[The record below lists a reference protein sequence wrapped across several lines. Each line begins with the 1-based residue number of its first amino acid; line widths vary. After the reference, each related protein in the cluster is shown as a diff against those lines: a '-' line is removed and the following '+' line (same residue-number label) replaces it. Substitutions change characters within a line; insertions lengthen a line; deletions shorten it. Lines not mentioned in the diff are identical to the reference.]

1 MGPHRKEQ
9 ETNGTLGSS
18 QEAPPVFS
26 GQLLAHQQEPRKP
39 RFSRRALAIA
49 GVGTLGALIVGR
61 QTGILATNEEKQE
74 ARLLKRDRALI
85 ALEPTEKF
93 DAGYV
98 DRGSAAGFMVYTAYE
113 RNGRYVPAT
122 EEHAAQN
129 VAYPVLQPG
138 MNEYNRGGFYIFQ
151 AYFYAALNYFYYTGD
166 TKPLS
171 EVINPEE
178 IISPELLR
186 LYRENRGWLIA
197 NQDVYRVQVTTAGI
211 NDRSKNG
218 RQVLRYQARRRIR
231 DEAVFYVSETGEKL
245 PIDKFLKTGEEEYA
259 FLCAEHLRGRWVLV
273 EDDKDATPLYPPGFS
288 LEGLEV

>member
-1 MGPHRKEQ
+1 MGPQRKEQ

-18 QEAPPVFS
+18 QKAQPVSS
-26 GQLLAHQQEPRKP
+26 GQLLTHQQEPRKP
-39 RFSRRALAIA
+39 RFSRRALAVA
-49 GVGTLGALIVGR
+49 GVGTLGALFVGR
-61 QTGILATNEEKQE
+61 QTGILATSEEKQE
-74 ARLLKRDRALI
+74 VRLLKRDRALI
-85 ALEPTEKF
+85 ALEPEEKF

-129 VAYPVLQPG
+129 VPYPVLQPG

-197 NQDVYRVQVTTAGI
+197 NQDVYRLQVTTAGI

>member
-1 MGPHRKEQ
+1 MGPQRKEQ
-9 ETNGTLGSS
+9 ETNNQQGFS
-18 QEAPPVFS
+18 QEAHPVSS

-74 ARLLKRDRALI
+74 ARLFKRDKVLAS
-85 ALEPTEKF
+85 LEPAEKF
-93 DAGYV
+93 DELVKQG
-98 DRGSAAGFMVYTAYE
+98 DSTGLLVYTAYE

-129 VAYPVLQPG
+129 APYPVLQPG
-138 MNEYNRGGFYIFQ
+138 IDEYSRGGFYTFQ

-171 EVINPEE
+171 EVVTPEKVVSKE
-178 IISPELLR
+178 ILEMYQRNLGWIVSAQD
-186 LYRENRGWLIA
+186 LY
-197 NQDVYRVQVTTAGI
+197 QVRIRIPGI
-211 NDRSKNG
+211 GTRSKN
-218 RQVLRYQARRRIR
+218 RRKIYQYQGSTFIPEDAY
-231 DEAVFYVSETGEKL
+231 FYVQQTGEKL
-245 PIDKFLKTGEEEYA
+245 PINKFLKTGEEEYV
-259 FLCAEHLRGRWVLV
+259 FLYAEHLRGRWVLV

>member
-1 MGPHRKEQ
+1 MGPQHKEQ
-9 ETNGTLGSS
+9 ETNGTQGSS
-18 QEAPPVFS
+18 QEAPPASS
-26 GQLLAHQQEPRKP
+26 GQLLAHQHEPRKP

-74 ARLLKRDRALI
+74 ARLFKRDKVLAS
-85 ALEPTEKF
+85 LEPTEKF
-93 DAGYV
+93 DELVKQG
-98 DRGSAAGFMVYTAYE
+98 DSTGLLVYTAYE
-113 RNGRYVPAT
+113 RNGRYAPAT
-122 EEHAAQN
+122 EERAAQN
-129 VAYPVLQPG
+129 VPYPVLQPG

-197 NQDVYRVQVTTAGI
+197 GQDVYRVQVTIPGI
-211 NDRSKNG
+211 G
-218 RQVLRYQARRRIR
+218 RRQQNSRNISEYQARRLIR
-231 DEAVFYVSETGEKL
+231 DEAVFYVPQTGEKL

>member
-1 MGPHRKEQ
+1 MGPQRKEQ

-18 QEAPPVFS
+18 QKAQPVSS
-26 GQLLAHQQEPRKP
+26 GQLLTHQQEPRKP
-39 RFSRRALAIA
+39 RFSRRALAVA

-74 ARLLKRDRALI
+74 ARLFKRDKVLAS
-85 ALEPTEKF
+85 LEPNEKF
-93 DAGYV
+93 DELVKQG
-98 DRGSAAGFMVYTAYE
+98 DSTGLLVYTAYE
-113 RNGRYVPAT
+113 RNGRYMPAT

-129 VAYPVLQPG
+129 VPYPVLQPG

-197 NQDVYRVQVTTAGI
+197 NQDVYRVQVTIPGI
-211 NDRSKNG
+211 GRRQKNG
-218 RQVLRYQARRRIR
+218 RNISEYQARRLIR
-231 DEAVFYVSETGEKL
+231 DEAVFYVPQTGEKL

>member
-1 MGPHRKEQ
+1 MGPQRKEQ
-9 ETNGTLGSS
+9 ETNGTQGSS
-18 QEAPPVFS
+18 PEAPPVSS
-26 GQLLAHQQEPRKP
+26 GQLLAHQSEPRKP
-39 RFSRRALAIA
+39 RFSRRTLAIG
-49 GVGTLGALIVGR
+49 GVGVLGALFVGR
-61 QTGILATNEEKQE
+61 QAGILATNEEKQE
-74 ARLLKRDRALI
+74 VRLFKRDKVLAS
-85 ALEPTEKF
+85 LEPAEKF
-93 DAGYV
+93 DELAKQG
-98 DRGSAAGFMVYTAYE
+98 DSTGLLVYTAYE
-113 RNGRYVPAT
+113 RSGRYVPAT
-122 EEHAAQN
+122 EERAAQN
-129 VAYPVLQPG
+129 VPYPVLQPG

-197 NQDVYRVQVTTAGI
+197 NQDVYRVQVTIPGI
-211 NDRSKNG
+211 G
-218 RQVLRYQARRRIR
+218 RRQQNSRNISEYQARRRIR

>member
-1 MGPHRKEQ
+1 MEPQRNEQ
-9 ETNGTLGSS
+9 EKSVQQSSS
-18 QEAPPVFS
+18 QEAQPVSS
-26 GQLLAHQQEPRKP
+26 GRLLAHQQESRKP
-39 RFSRRALAIA
+39 RFSRRALAVA

-74 ARLLKRDRALI
+74 VRLLKRDKVLAS
-85 ALEPTEKF
+85 LEPIEKYQNLAEQG
-93 DAGYV
+93 DSSGLL
-98 DRGSAAGFMVYTAYE
+98 VYTAYE

-122 EEHAAQN
+122 VEHAAQN
-129 VAYPVLQPG
+129 VPYPVLQPG

-231 DEAVFYVSETGEKL
+231 DEAVFYVPETGEKL

>member
-1 MGPHRKEQ
+1 MGPQRKEQ

-18 QEAPPVFS
+18 QEAPSASS
-26 GQLLAHQQEPRKP
+26 GQLLAHQSESRKP
-39 RFSRRALAIA
+39 RFSRRALAVA

-74 ARLLKRDRALI
+74 ARLLKRDKVLAS
-85 ALEPTEKF
+85 LEPIEKYQNLAEQG
-93 DAGYV
+93 DSSGLL
-98 DRGSAAGFMVYTAYE
+98 VYTAYE

-122 EEHAAQN
+122 EERAAQN
-129 VAYPVLQPG
+129 VPYPVLQPG

-171 EVINPEE
+171 EVVNPDE

-197 NQDVYRVQVTTAGI
+197 GQDVYRLQVTTAGI

-218 RQVLRYQARRRIR
+218 RKVLRYQARRRIR

>member
-1 MGPHRKEQ
+1 MEPKRKER

-18 QEAPPVFS
+18 QEAPPASS

-39 RFSRRALAIA
+39 RFSRRALAVA
-49 GVGTLGALIVGR
+49 GVSTLGALIVGR
-61 QTGILATNEEKQE
+61 QAGILATNEEKQE
-74 ARLLKRDRALI
+74 MRLLKWDRALI
-85 ALEPTEKF
+85 ALEPDEKF

-129 VAYPVLQPG
+129 VPYPVLQPG

-197 NQDVYRVQVTTAGI
+197 GQDVYRLQVTTAGI

-218 RQVLRYQARRRIR
+218 RQILRYQARRRIR
-231 DEAVFYVSETGEKL
+231 DEAVFYVPQTGEKL

-288 LEGLEV
+288 LEGLEA

>member
-1 MGPHRKEQ
+1 MGPQRKEQ
-9 ETNGTLGSS
+9 ETSAQQNSS
-18 QEAPPVFS
+18 QEAHPVSS
-26 GQLLAHQQEPRKP
+26 GQLLAHQSESRKP
-39 RFSRRALAIA
+39 RFSRRTLAVA
-49 GVGTLGALIVGR
+49 GVGTLGALFVGR

-74 ARLLKRDRALI
+74 ARLFKRDKVLAS
-85 ALEPTEKF
+85 LEPTEKF
-93 DAGYV
+93 DGLAKQG
-98 DRGSAAGFMVYTAYE
+98 DSSGLLVYTAYE

-129 VAYPVLQPG
+129 VPYPVLQPG

-197 NQDVYRVQVTTAGI
+197 NQDVCRVQVTIPGI
-211 NDRSKNG
+211 GRRQKNG
-218 RQVLRYQARRRIR
+218 RNISQYQARRLIR
-231 DEAVFYVSETGEKL
+231 DEAVFYVPQTGEKL
-245 PIDKFLKTGEEEYA
+245 PIDKFVKPGEEEYA
-259 FLCAEHLRGRWVLV
+259 FLNAEHLRGRWVLV

>member
-1 MGPHRKEQ
+1 MEPQRKEQ
-9 ETNGTLGSS
+9 ETNGMLGSS
-18 QEAPPVFS
+18 PEAQPVSS
-26 GQLLAHQQEPRKP
+26 GRLLAHQQELRKP
-39 RFSRRALAIA
+39 RFSRRALAVA
-49 GVGTLGALIVGR
+49 CVGTLGALIVGR

-74 ARLLKRDRALI
+74 ARLFKRDKVLAS
-85 ALEPTEKF
+85 LEPNEKF
-93 DAGYV
+93 DELVKQG
-98 DRGSAAGFMVYTAYE
+98 DSTGLLVYTAYE

-122 EEHAAQN
+122 EERAAQN
-129 VAYPVLQPG
+129 VPYPVLQPG

-197 NQDVYRVQVTTAGI
+197 NQDVYRVQVTIPGI
-211 NDRSKNG
+211 GRRQKNS
-218 RQVLRYQARRRIR
+218 RNISEYQARRRIR
-231 DEAVFYVSETGEKL
+231 DEAVFYVPQTGEKL

>member
-1 MGPHRKEQ
+1 MEPQHKEQ

-18 QEAPPVFS
+18 QGSQTVSS
-26 GQLLAHQQEPRKP
+26 GQLVAHQQEPRKP

-49 GVGTLGALIVGR
+49 GAGTLGALFVGR

-74 ARLLKRDRALI
+74 ARLFKRDKVLAS
-85 ALEPTEKF
+85 LEPTEKF
-93 DAGYV
+93 DELAKQG
-98 DRGSAAGFMVYTAYE
+98 DSTGLLVYTAYE
-113 RNGRYVPAT
+113 RNGRYAPAT

-129 VAYPVLQPG
+129 VPYPVLQPG

-197 NQDVYRVQVTTAGI
+197 NQDVYRVQVTIPGI
-211 NDRSKNG
+211 GRRQKNS
-218 RQVLRYQARRRIR
+218 RNISEYQARRRIR

>member
-1 MGPHRKEQ
+1 MGPQRKEQ
-9 ETNGTLGSS
+9 ETNTQQGFS
-18 QEAPPVFS
+18 QETHPVSS
-26 GQLLAHQQEPRKP
+26 GQLLAHQQVPRKP
-39 RFSRRALAIA
+39 RFSRRALAVA

-74 ARLLKRDRALI
+74 VRLLKRDKVLAS
-85 ALEPTEKF
+85 LEPNEKYQNLAEQG
-93 DAGYV
+93 DSSGLL
-98 DRGSAAGFMVYTAYE
+98 VYTAYE

-129 VAYPVLQPG
+129 VPYPVLQPG

-197 NQDVYRVQVTTAGI
+197 NQDVYRLQVTTAGI

-218 RQVLRYQARRRIR
+218 RQILRYQARRRIR
-231 DEAVFYVSETGEKL
+231 DEAVFYVPQTGEKL

>member
-1 MGPHRKEQ
+1 MGPQRKEQ
-9 ETNGTLGSS
+9 ETSIQQNSS
-18 QEAPPVFS
+18 QEAHPVSS
-26 GQLLAHQQEPRKP
+26 GQLLAHQQESRKP
-39 RFSRRALAIA
+39 RFSRRALAVA

-61 QTGILATNEEKQE
+61 QAGILATNEEKHE
-74 ARLLKRDRALI
+74 ARLFKRDKVLAS
-85 ALEPTEKF
+85 LEPTEKF
-93 DAGYV
+93 DGLAKQG
-98 DRGSAAGFMVYTAYE
+98 DSTGLLVYTAYE

-122 EEHAAQN
+122 EERAAQN
-129 VAYPVLQPG
+129 VPYPVLQPG

-197 NQDVYRVQVTTAGI
+197 GQDVYRLQVTTAGI

-218 RQVLRYQARRRIR
+218 RQILRYQARRRIR
-231 DEAVFYVSETGEKL
+231 DEAVFYVPQTGEKL

>member
-1 MGPHRKEQ
+1 MEPQRKEQ
-9 ETNGTLGSS
+9 ETNGMLGSS
-18 QEAPPVFS
+18 PEAQPVSS
-26 GQLLAHQQEPRKP
+26 GRLLAHQQELRKP
-39 RFSRRALAIA
+39 RFSRRALAVA

-74 ARLLKRDRALI
+74 ARLFKRDKVLVS
-85 ALEPTEKF
+85 LEPNEKF
-93 DAGYV
+93 DELAKQG
-98 DRGSAAGFMVYTAYE
+98 DSTGLLVYTAYE
-113 RNGRYVPAT
+113 RNGRYMPAT

-129 VAYPVLQPG
+129 VPYPVMQPG

-197 NQDVYRVQVTTAGI
+197 NQDVYRVQVTIPGI
-211 NDRSKNG
+211 GRRQKNS
-218 RQVLRYQARRRIR
+218 RNISEYQARRRIR
-231 DEAVFYVSETGEKL
+231 DEAVFYVAETGEKL

>member
-1 MGPHRKEQ
+1 MGPQRKEQ

-18 QEAPPVFS
+18 PEAPPAFS
-26 GQLLAHQQEPRKP
+26 GQLLAHQQEPRKL

-49 GVGTLGALIVGR
+49 GVGTLGALFVGR
-61 QTGILATNEEKQE
+61 QAGILATNEEKQE
-74 ARLLKRDRALI
+74 ARLFKRDKVLAS
-85 ALEPTEKF
+85 LEPNEKF
-93 DAGYV
+93 DELVKQG
-98 DRGSAAGFMVYTAYE
+98 DSTGLLVYTAYE
-113 RNGRYVPAT
+113 RNGRYMPAT

-129 VAYPVLQPG
+129 VPYPVLQPG

-197 NQDVYRVQVTTAGI
+197 NQDVYRVQVTIPGI
-211 NDRSKNG
+211 GRRQKNG
-218 RQVLRYQARRRIR
+218 RNISEYQARRLIR
-231 DEAVFYVSETGEKL
+231 DEAVFYVPQTGEKL

>member
-1 MGPHRKEQ
+1 MEPKRKER

-18 QEAPPVFS
+18 QEAPPASS

-39 RFSRRALAIA
+39 RFSRRALAVA
-49 GVGTLGALIVGR
+49 GVSTLGALIVGR
-61 QTGILATNEEKQE
+61 QAGILATNEEKQE
-74 ARLLKRDRALI
+74 VRFLKRDKVLAS
-85 ALEPTEKF
+85 LEPIEKYQNLAEQG
-93 DAGYV
+93 DSSGLL
-98 DRGSAAGFMVYTAYE
+98 VYTAYE

-129 VAYPVLQPG
+129 VPYPVLQPG
-138 MNEYNRGGFYIFQ
+138 MNQYNRGGFYIFQ

-197 NQDVYRVQVTTAGI
+197 GQDVYRLQVTTAGI

-218 RQVLRYQARRRIR
+218 RKVLRYQARRRIR
-231 DEAVFYVSETGEKL
+231 DEAVFYVRQTGEKL
-245 PIDKFLKTGEEEYA
+245 PIDKFFKTGEEEYA

>member
-1 MGPHRKEQ
+1 MGPQRKEQ
-9 ETNGTLGSS
+9 ETSAQQNSS
-18 QEAPPVFS
+18 QEAHPVSS
-26 GQLLAHQQEPRKP
+26 GQLLAHQSESRKP
-39 RFSRRALAIA
+39 RFSRRTLAVA
-49 GVGTLGALIVGR
+49 GVGTLGVLFVGR

-74 ARLLKRDRALI
+74 SRLFKRDKVLAS
-85 ALEPTEKF
+85 LEPTEKF

-129 VAYPVLQPG
+129 VPYPVLQPG

-197 NQDVYRVQVTTAGI
+197 NQDVYRLQVTTAGI

-218 RQVLRYQARRRIR
+218 RQILRYQARRRIR
-231 DEAVFYVSETGEKL
+231 DEAVFYVPQTGEKL

>member
-1 MGPHRKEQ
+1 MDPQRKEPEKSAQ
-9 ETNGTLGSS
+9 QNSS
-18 QEAPPVFS
+18 PEAQPVSS

-39 RFSRRALAIA
+39 RFSRRALAVA

-74 ARLLKRDRALI
+74 VRLFKRDKVLAS
-85 ALEPTEKF
+85 LEPTEKYQNLAEQG
-93 DAGYV
+93 DSSGLL
-98 DRGSAAGFMVYTAYE
+98 VYTAYE
-113 RNGRYVPAT
+113 RNGRYMPAT

-129 VAYPVLQPG
+129 VPYPVLQPG

-178 IISPELLR
+178 IISPEILR

>member
-1 MGPHRKEQ
+1 MEPKRKER

-18 QEAPPVFS
+18 PEAPPVSS
-26 GQLLAHQQEPRKP
+26 GQLLAHQQEPRKL
-39 RFSRRALAIA
+39 RVSRRALAVA

-74 ARLLKRDRALI
+74 ARLFKRDKVLAS
-85 ALEPTEKF
+85 LEPTEKF
-93 DAGYV
+93 DELVKQG
-98 DRGSAAGFMVYTAYE
+98 DSTGLLVYTAYE
-113 RNGRYVPAT
+113 RNGRYAPAT
-122 EEHAAQN
+122 EERAAQN
-129 VAYPVLQPG
+129 VPYPVLQPG

-197 NQDVYRVQVTTAGI
+197 SQDVYRVQVTIPGI
-211 NDRSKNG
+211 GRRQKNG
-218 RQVLRYQARRRIR
+218 RNISEYQARRRIR

>member
-1 MGPHRKEQ
+1 MGPQRKEQ
-9 ETNGTLGSS
+9 EMNTQQGSS
-18 QEAPPVFS
+18 QEAPPVSS

-49 GVGTLGALIVGR
+49 GVGTLGALFVGR

-74 ARLLKRDRALI
+74 VRFLKRDKVLAS
-85 ALEPTEKF
+85 LEPIEKYQNLAEQG
-93 DAGYV
+93 DSSGLL
-98 DRGSAAGFMVYTAYE
+98 VYTAYE

-129 VAYPVLQPG
+129 VPYPVLQPG

-197 NQDVYRVQVTTAGI
+197 GQDVYRLQVTTAGI

-218 RQVLRYQARRRIR
+218 RQILRYQARRRIR
-231 DEAVFYVSETGEKL
+231 DEAVFYVPQTGEKL

>member
-1 MGPHRKEQ
+1 MGPQRKEQ
-9 ETNGTLGSS
+9 ETSAQQNSS
-18 QEAPPVFS
+18 QEAHPVSS
-26 GQLLAHQQEPRKP
+26 GQLLAHQSESRKP

-61 QTGILATNEEKQE
+61 QAGILATNEEKQE
-74 ARLLKRDRALI
+74 ARLFKRDKVLAS
-85 ALEPTEKF
+85 LEPAEKSV
-93 DAGYV
+93 GLSNRV
-98 DRGSAAGFMVYTAYE
+98 DSTGLLAYPAYE

-122 EEHAAQN
+122 EERAAQN
-129 VAYPVLQPG
+129 VPYPVLQPG

-197 NQDVYRVQVTTAGI
+197 NQDVYRVQVTIPGI
-211 NDRSKNG
+211 GRRQKNS
-218 RQVLRYQARRRIR
+218 RNISEYQARRRIR
-231 DEAVFYVSETGEKL
+231 DEAVFYVPETGEKL

>member
-1 MGPHRKEQ
+1 MGPQHKEQ

-18 QEAPPVFS
+18 QEAPPASS
-26 GQLLAHQQEPRKP
+26 GQLLAHQQGPRKP
-39 RFSRRALAIA
+39 RFSRRALAVA

-61 QTGILATNEEKQE
+61 QAGILATNEEKQE
-74 ARLLKRDRALI
+74 VRLLKRDKVLAS
-85 ALEPTEKF
+85 LEPLEKYQNLAEQG
-93 DAGYV
+93 DSSGLL
-98 DRGSAAGFMVYTAYE
+98 VYTAYE
-113 RNGRYVPAT
+113 RNGRYAPAT
-122 EEHAAQN
+122 EERAAQN
-129 VAYPVLQPG
+129 VPYPVLQPG

-151 AYFYAALNYFYYTGD
+151 AYFYAALNYFYYAGD

-197 NQDVYRVQVTTAGI
+197 NQDVYRLQVTTAGI

-231 DEAVFYVSETGEKL
+231 DEAVFYVPQTGEKL

>member
-1 MGPHRKEQ
+1 MGPQRKEQ
-9 ETNGTLGSS
+9 ETNGMLGSS
-18 QEAPPVFS
+18 QGSQPVSS

-49 GVGTLGALIVGR
+49 GAGTLGALIVGR
-61 QTGILATNEEKQE
+61 KTGILATNEEKQE
-74 ARLLKRDRALI
+74 ARLFKRDKVLAS
-85 ALEPTEKF
+85 LEPTEKF
-93 DAGYV
+93 DELAKQG
-98 DRGSAAGFMVYTAYE
+98 DSTGLLVYTAYE
-113 RNGRYVPAT
+113 RNGRYMPAT

-129 VAYPVLQPG
+129 VPYPVLQPG

-178 IISPELLR
+178 VISPELLR

-197 NQDVYRVQVTTAGI
+197 NQDVYRVQVTIPGI
-211 NDRSKNG
+211 GRRQKNS
-218 RQVLRYQARRRIR
+218 RNISEYQARRRIR
-231 DEAVFYVSETGEKL
+231 DEAVFYVPQTGEKL

-273 EDDKDATPLYPPGFS
+273 EDDKDATPLYPSGFS

>member
-1 MGPHRKEQ
+1 MGPQRKEQ
-9 ETNGTLGSS
+9 ETSAQQGSY
-18 QEAPPVFS
+18 QEAHPAPS

-39 RFSRRALAIA
+39 RFSRRALAVA
-49 GVGTLGALIVGR
+49 GVGTLGALFVGR
-61 QTGILATNEEKQE
+61 KTGILATNEEKQ
-74 ARLLKRDRALI
+74 AMRLLKRDRALI
-85 ALEPTEKF
+85 ALEPEEKF
-93 DAGYV
+93 DGLAKQG
-98 DRGSAAGFMVYTAYE
+98 DSTGLLVYTAYE

-129 VAYPVLQPG
+129 VPYPVLQPG

-178 IISPELLR
+178 IISPELFR

-197 NQDVYRVQVTTAGI
+197 SQDVYRVQVTIPGI
-211 NDRSKNG
+211 GRRQKNG
-218 RQVLRYQARRRIR
+218 RNISEYQARRRIR
-231 DEAVFYVSETGEKL
+231 DEAVFYVPQTGEKL

>member
-1 MGPHRKEQ
+1 MG
-9 ETNGTLGSS
+9 
-18 QEAPPVFS
+18 V
-26 GQLLAHQQEPRKP
+26 
-39 RFSRRALAIA
+39 
-49 GVGTLGALIVGR
+49 LGALFVGR
-61 QTGILATNEEKQE
+61 QAGILATNEEKQE
-74 ARLLKRDRALI
+74 VRLLKWDRALI
-85 ALEPTEKF
+85 ALEPDEKF

-113 RNGRYVPAT
+113 RSGRYVPAT

-129 VAYPVLQPG
+129 VPYPVLQPG

-197 NQDVYRVQVTTAGI
+197 NQDVYRLQVTTAGI

-218 RQVLRYQARRRIR
+218 RQILRYQARRRIR
-231 DEAVFYVSETGEKL
+231 DEAVFYVPETGEKL

>member
-1 MGPHRKEQ
+1 MEPQRKEQ
-9 ETNGTLGSS
+9 ETDAQQSS
-18 QEAPPVFS
+18 SPEALPASS

-39 RFSRRALAIA
+39 RFSRRALAVA

-61 QTGILATNEEKQE
+61 KTGILATNEEKQE
-74 ARLLKRDRALI
+74 ARLFKRDKVLAS
-85 ALEPTEKF
+85 LEPNEKF
-93 DAGYV
+93 DELVKQG
-98 DRGSAAGFMVYTAYE
+98 DSTGLLVYTAYE
-113 RNGRYVPAT
+113 RNGRYMPAT

-129 VAYPVLQPG
+129 VPYPVLQPG

-197 NQDVYRVQVTTAGI
+197 NQDVYRVQVTIPGI
-211 NDRSKNG
+211 GRRQKNS
-218 RQVLRYQARRRIR
+218 RNISEYQARRRIR

>member
-1 MGPHRKEQ
+1 MKPKRKEQ

-18 QEAPPVFS
+18 QEAQPASS

-39 RFSRRALAIA
+39 RFSRRALAVA

-74 ARLLKRDRALI
+74 ARLLKRDKVLAS
-85 ALEPTEKF
+85 LEPIEKYQNLAEQG
-93 DAGYV
+93 DSSGLL
-98 DRGSAAGFMVYTAYE
+98 VYTAYE
-113 RNGRYVPAT
+113 RNGRYVLAT
-122 EEHAAQN
+122 EERAAQN
-129 VAYPVLQPG
+129 VPYPVLQPG

-171 EVINPEE
+171 EVVNPDE

-197 NQDVYRVQVTTAGI
+197 GQDVYRLQVTTAGI

-218 RQVLRYQARRRIR
+218 RKVLRYQARRRIR

>member
-1 MGPHRKEQ
+1 MDPQRKEPEKSAQ
-9 ETNGTLGSS
+9 QNSS
-18 QEAPPVFS
+18 PEAQPVSS

-39 RFSRRALAIA
+39 RFSRRALAVA

-74 ARLLKRDRALI
+74 VRLFKRDKVLAS
-85 ALEPTEKF
+85 LEPTEKYQNLAEQG
-93 DAGYV
+93 DSSGLL
-98 DRGSAAGFMVYTAYE
+98 VYTAYE
-113 RNGRYVPAT
+113 RNGRYMPAT

-129 VAYPVLQPG
+129 VPYPVLQPG

>member
-1 MGPHRKEQ
+1 MEPQRKEQ
-9 ETNGTLGSS
+9 ETNGMLGSS
-18 QEAPPVFS
+18 PEAQPVSS
-26 GQLLAHQQEPRKP
+26 GRLLAHQQELRKP
-39 RFSRRALAIA
+39 RFSRRALAVA
-49 GVGTLGALIVGR
+49 CVGTLGALIVGR

-74 ARLLKRDRALI
+74 ARLFKRDKVLAS
-85 ALEPTEKF
+85 LEPNEKF
-93 DAGYV
+93 DELVKQG
-98 DRGSAAGFMVYTAYE
+98 DSTGLLVYTAYE
-113 RNGRYVPAT
+113 RNGRYMPAT

-129 VAYPVLQPG
+129 VPYPVLQPG

-178 IISPELLR
+178 IISPEILR

-197 NQDVYRVQVTTAGI
+197 NQDVYRVQVTIPGI
-211 NDRSKNG
+211 GRRQKNG
-218 RQVLRYQARRRIR
+218 RNISEYQARRRIR
-231 DEAVFYVSETGEKL
+231 DEAVFYVPQTGEKL

>member
-1 MGPHRKEQ
+1 MKPKRKEQ

-18 QEAPPVFS
+18 QEAQPASS
-26 GQLLAHQQEPRKP
+26 GQLLAHQQELRKP
-39 RFSRRALAIA
+39 RFSRRALAVA

-74 ARLLKRDRALI
+74 ARLLKRDKVLAS
-85 ALEPTEKF
+85 LEPIEKYQNLAEQG
-93 DAGYV
+93 DSSGLL
-98 DRGSAAGFMVYTAYE
+98 VYTAYE

-122 EEHAAQN
+122 EERAAQN
-129 VAYPVLQPG
+129 VPYPVLQPG

-171 EVINPEE
+171 EVVNPDE

-197 NQDVYRVQVTTAGI
+197 GQDVYRLQVTTAGI

-218 RQVLRYQARRRIR
+218 RKVLRYQARRRIR
-231 DEAVFYVSETGEKL
+231 DEAVFYVPETGEKL

>member
-1 MGPHRKEQ
+1 MEPQRKEQ
-9 ETNGTLGSS
+9 ETNGMLGSS
-18 QEAPPVFS
+18 PEAQPVSS
-26 GQLLAHQQEPRKP
+26 GRLLAHQQELRKP
-39 RFSRRALAIA
+39 RFSRRALAVA

-74 ARLLKRDRALI
+74 ARLFKRDKVLAS
-85 ALEPTEKF
+85 LEPNEKF
-93 DAGYV
+93 DELVKQG
-98 DRGSAAGFMVYTAYE
+98 DSTGLLVYTAYE
-113 RNGRYVPAT
+113 RNGRYMPAT

-129 VAYPVLQPG
+129 VPYPVLQPG

-197 NQDVYRVQVTTAGI
+197 NQDVYRVQVTIPGI
-211 NDRSKNG
+211 GRRQKNS
-218 RQVLRYQARRRIR
+218 RNISEYQARRRIR

>member
-1 MGPHRKEQ
+1 MGPQRKEQ

-18 QEAPPVFS
+18 QEAQPVSS
-26 GQLLAHQQEPRKP
+26 GRLLAHQQEPRKP
-39 RFSRRALAIA
+39 RFSRRALAVA
-49 GVGTLGALIVGR
+49 GVGTFGALFVGR
-61 QTGILATNEEKQE
+61 QTGILATSEEKQE
-74 ARLLKRDRALI
+74 ARLYKRDKVLAS
-85 ALEPTEKF
+85 LEPTEKF
-93 DAGYV
+93 DELAKQG
-98 DRGSAAGFMVYTAYE
+98 DSSGLLVYTAYE
-113 RNGRYVPAT
+113 RNGRYMPAT

-129 VAYPVLQPG
+129 VPYPVLQPG

-197 NQDVYRVQVTTAGI
+197 NQDVYRVQVTIPGI
-211 NDRSKNG
+211 GRRQKNG
-218 RQVLRYQARRRIR
+218 RNISEYQARRRIR
-231 DEAVFYVSETGEKL
+231 DEAVFYVPETGEKL

-288 LEGLEV
+288 LEGLEA

>member
-1 MGPHRKEQ
+1 MKPKRKEQ

-18 QEAPPVFS
+18 QEAHPVSS
-26 GQLLAHQQEPRKP
+26 GQLLAHQSESRKP
-39 RFSRRALAIA
+39 RFSRRALAVA

-74 ARLLKRDRALI
+74 ARLLKRDKVLAS
-85 ALEPTEKF
+85 LEPIEKYQNLAEQG
-93 DAGYV
+93 DSSGLL
-98 DRGSAAGFMVYTAYE
+98 VYTAYE

-122 EEHAAQN
+122 EERAAQN
-129 VAYPVLQPG
+129 VPYPVLQPG

-171 EVINPEE
+171 EVVNPDE

-197 NQDVYRVQVTTAGI
+197 GQDVYRLQVTTAGI

>member
-1 MGPHRKEQ
+1 MGPQRKEQ
-9 ETNGTLGSS
+9 EMNTQQGSS
-18 QEAPPVFS
+18 QEAHPVSS
-26 GQLLAHQQEPRKP
+26 GRLLAHQQEPRKP
-39 RFSRRALAIA
+39 RFSRRALAVA
-49 GVGTLGALIVGR
+49 GVGTLGALFVGR

-74 ARLLKRDRALI
+74 ARLFKRDKVLAS
-85 ALEPTEKF
+85 LEPTEKF
-93 DAGYV
+93 DGLAKQG
-98 DRGSAAGFMVYTAYE
+98 DSTGLLVYTAYE

-129 VAYPVLQPG
+129 VPYPVLQPG

-197 NQDVYRVQVTTAGI
+197 NQDVYRVQ
-211 NDRSKNG
+211 
-218 RQVLRYQARRRIR
+218 
-231 DEAVFYVSETGEKL
+231 
-245 PIDKFLKTGEEEYA
+245 
-259 FLCAEHLRGRWVLV
+259 
-273 EDDKDATPLYPPGFS
+273 
-288 LEGLEV
+288 

>member
-1 MGPHRKEQ
+1 MGPQRKEQ

-18 QEAPPVFS
+18 QEAPSASS

-61 QTGILATNEEKQE
+61 QTGILATNEEKHE
-74 ARLLKRDRALI
+74 ARLFKRDKVLAS
-85 ALEPTEKF
+85 LEPTEKF
-93 DAGYV
+93 DELVKQG
-98 DRGSAAGFMVYTAYE
+98 DSTGLLVYTAYE

-122 EEHAAQN
+122 EERAAQN
-129 VAYPVLQPG
+129 VPYPVLQPG

-197 NQDVYRVQVTTAGI
+197 NQDVYRLQVTTAGI

-218 RQVLRYQARRRIR
+218 RQILRYQARRRIR
-231 DEAVFYVSETGEKL
+231 DEAVFYVPQTGEKL

>member
-1 MGPHRKEQ
+1 MGPQHKEQ
-9 ETNGTLGSS
+9 ETNTPHNSS
-18 QEAPPVFS
+18 QEAPPVSS

-49 GVGTLGALIVGR
+49 GAGTLGALIVGR

-74 ARLLKRDRALI
+74 ARLFKRDKVLAS
-85 ALEPTEKF
+85 LEPTEKF
-93 DAGYV
+93 DELVKQG
-98 DRGSAAGFMVYTAYE
+98 DSTGLLVYTAYE
-113 RNGRYVPAT
+113 RNGRYAPAT
-122 EEHAAQN
+122 EERAAQN
-129 VAYPVLQPG
+129 VPYPVLQPG

-197 NQDVYRVQVTTAGI
+197 SQDVYRVQVTIPGI
-211 NDRSKNG
+211 G
-218 RQVLRYQARRRIR
+218 RRQQNSRNISEYQARRRIR
-231 DEAVFYVSETGEKL
+231 DEAVFYVPQTGEKL

>member
-1 MGPHRKEQ
+1 MGPQRKEQ
-9 ETNGTLGSS
+9 ETNTQQGFS
-18 QEAPPVFS
+18 QETHPVSS
-26 GQLLAHQQEPRKP
+26 GRLLAHQQVPRKP
-39 RFSRRALAIA
+39 RFSRRALAVA

-74 ARLLKRDRALI
+74 VRLLKRDKVLAS
-85 ALEPTEKF
+85 LEPNEKYQNLAEQG
-93 DAGYV
+93 DSSGLL
-98 DRGSAAGFMVYTAYE
+98 VYTAYE

-122 EEHAAQN
+122 EERAAQN
-129 VAYPVLQPG
+129 VPYPVLQPG

-197 NQDVYRVQVTTAGI
+197 NQDVYRVQVTIPGI
-211 NDRSKNG
+211 G
-218 RQVLRYQARRRIR
+218 RRQQNSRNISEYQARRRIR

-288 LEGLEV
+288 LEGLEA